1 MSYDKHMQKD
11 HHEVTTKNL
20 NKTLEYGSKYQN
32 QKDNKRESNN
42 VSKTPLKDITS
53 KREDRIREFNIRSQR
68 KTDNKMLA
76 GQNSKVYLSQDMT
89 PKKNLGAA
97 YDIMSLANQLDQRNK
112 MKHMNRNL
120 VLGNEASDHNNSSS
134 FANYHQRSVERIN
147 RNTVN
152 NHYLPPKMPTHP
164 RGKSTIEVVRK
175 SVDKDFN
182 KNSFF
187 GGKSND
193 FNLNNIKIN
202 PITGQL
208 SPLQHKTKA

>member
-1 MSYDKHMQKD
+1 MSYDKYMNKD
-11 HHEVTTKNL
+11 HHEMNNKNL
-20 NKTLEYGSKYQN
+20 NKTLDYGSKYQN
-32 QKDNKRESNN
+32 QKDNKRESHN
-42 VSKTPLKDITS
+42 VSKTPLKDMAS
-53 KREDRIREFNIRSQR
+53 KRESRLREFYVRSQR

-76 GQNSKVYLSQDMT
+76 GQNSGVFLSQDMT

-97 YDIMSLANQLDQRNK
+97 YDIMNLSNQLDQRNK

-120 VLGNEASDHNNSSS
+120 VLGNEPSDHNNSSS
-134 FANYHQRSVERIN
+134 FSNYHQRSVERID
-147 RNTVN
+147 RDTVN
-152 NHYLPPKMPTHP
+152 NYNLPPKIPNHP
-164 RGKSTIEVVRK
+164 RGKSTIEVVRR
-175 SVDKDFN
+175 SVEKDFN

-208 SPLQHKTKA
+208 SPLQQKTKA